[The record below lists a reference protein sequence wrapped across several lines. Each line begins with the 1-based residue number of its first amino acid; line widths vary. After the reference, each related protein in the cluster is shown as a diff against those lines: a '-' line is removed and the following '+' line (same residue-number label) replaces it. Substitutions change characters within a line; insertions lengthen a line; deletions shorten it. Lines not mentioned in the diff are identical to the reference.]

1 MSKLD
6 WVRTFLAIGPRPNA
20 TSDWQALEKSGISL
34 IIDLNDS
41 SSEGQ
46 RAKELGIQYLGLKID
61 DPPTS
66 PESLRHFFQRI
77 CDRIDEERKSGG
89 KVYLHC
95 TAGQQRSPT
104 CAMAY
109 LMSDGET
116 RQNAKKL
123 VQAARLGVWAG
134 PVSTATWE
142 RALELWERELSKA
155 KY

>member
-1 MSKLD
+1 MGKLD

-20 TSDWQALEKSGISL
+20 GSDWEAFEEGEISL

-41 SSEGQ
+41 SSERL

-61 DPPTS
+61 DPPTN
-66 PESLRHFFQRI
+66 PESLTHFFRRI
-77 CDRIDEERKSGG
+77 CASIDEERRSGG

-109 LMSDGET
+109 LMSNGET
-116 RQNAKKL
+116 RQNAKRL

-142 RALELWERELSKA
+142 RALELWEQELSKA
-155 KY
+155 KR

>member
-1 MSKLD
+1 MPQLD
-6 WVRTFLAIGPRPNA
+6 RVRTYLAIGPKPNSR
-20 TSDWQALEKSGISL
+20 SDWQALEKAGISL

-41 SSEGQ
+41 SSEGK
-46 RAKELGIQYLGLKID
+46 RAKELGIKHLGLKID

-66 PESLRHFFQRI
+66 PESMMHFFRRI
-77 CDRIDEERKSGG
+77 CDWIDKERRSGG

-109 LMSDGET
+109 LMSNGET
-116 RQNAKKL
+116 RQNAKRQ

-142 RALELWERELSKA
+142 RALEMWERELSKA
-155 KY
+155 KC